1 MEKNDEWD
9 EAGEGER
16 PGVGWGGLKP
26 SDRKEMVTN
35 EEIKSERKRR
45 D

>member
-1 MEKNDEWD
+1 MEKNDEWG

-16 PGVGWGGLKP
+16 PGGGGGLKP
-26 SDRKEMVTN
+26 SGRKEMVTN